1 MSISTQD
8 QPREQRVRT
17 TNPVDWEELL
27 RPSSAEAQQLPVQQP
42 LSFLE
47 IGTGYRPGRSFGF
60 SVIAHQLA
68 LLVILISSGRFAFV
82 RAAELVPPNLEAVKT
97 DSAIYLPTL
106 GGGNEGDGDQG
117 GAAGSTAEVS
127 TGLRARGHKGFA
139 YPGPQPVVSAP
150 PMAKLGI
157 QTILQPM
164 LKNPPTLHQ
173 TYALPNLAIA
183 PAPAPPEPPKPVMK
197 VQSGRLAVRPVEK
210 IVRAPKLSL
219 PVAESSA
226 MPDLTTDAGPMPQA
240 PPPKPIPQPARPSD
254 VPVNS
259 RGQQGLLVLNA
270 IPPPPDVIAKVPL
283 GEARSLFAVAPGES
297 TMIAD
302 PSAGSKGGGGSS
314 KPTGNGTPSD
324 NANGDA
330 IADTPSGGGSG
341 MGSSGSGVGSGA
353 KYGNGTGAGL
363 NSGVEGTGSGRGSA
377 AGTGTGSGSGN
388 ALGSG
393 KGAGSS
399 AGAGGF
405 PGISIRGGNYGNG
418 SGGIHPKLTP
428 RNQTSYGMTVTSTA
442 SSGGGLPDF
451 GVFQN
456 QKVYTVYLDMRVSD
470 DDKAPSWT
478 LQYAPLQPALA
489 TVNGVAIQNH
499 TAPTPPYATLKQIP
513 ELTPELA
520 ATCAGKM
527 IVISGVLT
535 ADGKLEQLAV
545 KKSPDPQVNQ
555 IVADALS
562 NWTFQPSQV
571 DGKPIALKVMM
582 GIRLVAR

>member
-8 QPREQRVRT
+8 QPREQRVKT

-27 RPSSAEAQQLPVQQP
+27 RPSSAEAQDIPDQPP
-42 LSFLE
+42 LSFRE

-60 SVIAHQLA
+60 SVLAHQLA
-68 LLVILISSGRFAFV
+68 FLVILISSGRFAFV
-82 RAAELVPPNLEAVKT
+82 HAAEVVPPDLQSAKT
-97 DSAIYLPTL
+97 NGPLYLPTI
-106 GGGNEGDGDQG
+106 GGGNEGDGQQG
-117 GAAGSTAEVS
+117 GAAGSTAEAS

-139 YPGPQPVVSAP
+139 YPGPQPLVSAP

-164 LKNPPTLHQ
+164 LKNPPILQKTF
-173 TYALPNLAIA
+173 ALPNLAIA
-183 PAPAPPEPPKPVMK
+183 PAPPPPEPSKPVMK
-197 VQSGRLAVRPVEK
+197 VESGRIAVRPVEK

-226 MPDLTTDAGPMPQA
+226 MPDLTTDSGPMPQA
-240 PPPKPIPQPARPSD
+240 PPPKPIPQPVRPSD

-297 TMIAD
+297 TLIAD
-302 PSAGSKGGGGSS
+302 PSAGSKGGGASTKS
-314 KPTGNGTPSD
+314 TGNGTPSD

-330 IADTPSGGGSG
+330 IADVPSGGGSG

-353 KYGNGTGAGL
+353 KYGTGTGAGL
-363 NSGVEGTGSGRGSA
+363 NSGVEGSGGGRGSA
-377 AGTGTGSGSGN
+377 AGTGTGSGTGN

-393 KGAGSS
+393 RGAGNA

-405 PGISIRGGNYGNG
+405 PGISIRGGSYGNG
-418 SGGIHPKLTP
+418 SGDIHPKLTP
-428 RNQTSYGMTVTSTA
+428 RNQTSYGMTITSTA

-456 QKVYTVYLDMRVSD
+456 QKVYTVYLDMRVGD
-470 DDKAPSWT
+470 DDTAPSWT
-478 LQYAPLQPALA
+478 LQYAPLQPTSGQAGGA
-489 TVNGVAIQNH
+489 PKQ
-499 TAPTPPYATLKQIP
+499 PTPPYATLKQVP

-520 ATCAGKM
+520 AACAHKM
-527 IVISGVLT
+527 IVVAGVLT
-535 ADGKLEQLAV
+535 ADGKLEQLSV
-545 KKSPDPQVNQ
+545 KKTPDPQVNS
-555 IVADALS
+555 VVTDALS
-562 NWTFQPSQV
+562 NWTFQPSLI

-582 GIRLVAR
+582 GIRLVTR

>member
-1 MSISTQD
+1 MSPFVLED
-8 QPREQRVRT
+8 LVGP
-17 TNPVDWEELL
+17 
-27 RPSSAEAQQLPVQQP
+27 LPVKQEVREAARIP
-42 LSFLE
+42 AFLE
-47 IGTGYRPGRSFGF
+47 IGYGYRPGRSFGF
-60 SVIAHQLA
+60 SVLAHQLA
-68 LLVILISSGRFAFV
+68 LLLILISSGRFAFV
-82 RAAELVPPNLEAVKT
+82 HAAEVVPPDLQ
-97 DSAIYLPTL
+97 SAKMNGPLFLPTL
-106 GGGNEGDGDQG
+106 GGGNEGDGLQG
-117 GAAGSTAEVS
+117 GAAGSTAEAS

-139 YPGPQPVVSAP
+139 YPGPQPLVSAP

-164 LKNPPTLHQ
+164 LKNPPILQKTF
-173 TYALPNLAIA
+173 ALPNLAIA
-183 PAPAPPEPPKPVMK
+183 PAPPPPEPAKPVMK

-210 IVRAPKLSL
+210 LVRAPKVSL

-297 TMIAD
+297 TVIAD
-302 PSAGSKGGGGSS
+302 PSAGSRGGGSS
-314 KPTGNGTPSD
+314 TKATGNGTPSD

-330 IADTPSGGGSG
+330 IADVPSGGGSG
-341 MGSSGSGVGSGA
+341 MGSSGSGVGTGA
-353 KYGNGTGAGL
+353 KYGNGTGTGL
-363 NSGVEGTGSGRGSA
+363 NSGVEGTGGGRGSA
-377 AGTGTGSGSGN
+377 AGTGTGSGAGN

-393 KGAGSS
+393 RGAGNA

-418 SGGIHPKLTP
+418 SGGIHPTLTP

-470 DDKAPSWT
+470 DDTAPSWT
-478 LQYAPLQPALA
+478 LQYAPLQPLSGLA
-489 TVNGVAIQNH
+489 GGAQKQ
-499 TAPTPPYATLKQIP
+499 PTPPYATLKQIP

-520 ATCAGKM
+520 AICAHKM
-527 IVISGVLT
+527 IVISGILT
-535 ADGKLEQLAV
+535 ADGKLEQISV
-545 KKSPDPQVNQ
+545 KKSPDPQVNS
-555 IVADALS
+555 VVTDALS
-562 NWTFQPSQV
+562 NWTFQPSQI
-571 DGKPIALKVMM
+571 DGKPVALKIMM
-582 GIRLVAR
+582 GIRLATR

>member
-1 MSISTQD
+1 MTINIGD
-8 QPREQRVRT
+8 QLQENEIRT
-17 TNPVDWEELL
+17 RAPEAVQALL
-27 RPSSAEAQQLPVQQP
+27 DSLPKKPSQPAPAP

-60 SVIAHQLA
+60 SVLAHQLA
-68 LLVILISSGRFAFV
+68 FLLILISSGRFAFV
-82 RAAELVPPNLEAVKT
+82 HAAEVVPPDLQ
-97 DSAIYLPTL
+97 SAKSEGPLFLPTI
-106 GGGNEGDGDQG
+106 GGGNEGDGERG
-117 GAAGSTAEVS
+117 GAAGSTAEES

-139 YPGPQPVVSAP
+139 YPGPQPLVSAP

-164 LKNPPTLHQ
+164 LKNPPILQKTF
-173 TYALPNLAIA
+173 ALPNLAIA
-183 PAPAPPEPPKPVMK
+183 PTPAPPEPPKPVMK
-197 VQSGRLAVRPVEK
+197 VQSGRIAVRSVEK

-219 PVAESSA
+219 PVADSSA

-240 PPPKPIPQPARPSD
+240 PPPKPIPQPVRPAD
-254 VPVNS
+254 VPMNS

-297 TMIAD
+297 TVIAD
-302 PSAGSKGGGGSS
+302 PSAGSKGGGANVKS
-314 KPTGNGTPSD
+314 TGNGTPSD

-330 IADTPSGGGSG
+330 IADVPSGGGSG
-341 MGSSGSGVGSGA
+341 MGSNGSGVGSGA
-353 KYGNGTGAGL
+353 KYGNGTGTGL

-377 AGTGTGSGSGN
+377 AGTGTGSGGGN

-393 KGAGSS
+393 KGAGSA

-418 SGGIHPKLTP
+418 SSGIHPKLAP
-428 RNQTSYGMTVTSTA
+428 RNQTSYGMTITSTA

-478 LQYAPLQPALA
+478 LQYAPLQPAPDPA
-489 TVNGVAIQNH
+489 SGVSTPIH
-499 TAPTPPYATLKQIP
+499 GVPTSPYATLKQVP

-520 ATCAGKM
+520 AACAGKM
-527 IVISGVLT
+527 IVISGILT
-535 ADGKLEQLAV
+535 ADGKLEQLSV
-545 KKSPDPQVNQ
+545 KKTPDPQVNS
-555 IVADALS
+555 VVTDALG
-562 NWTFQPSQV
+562 NWTFQPSLI
-571 DGKPIALKVMM
+571 DGKPVALKILM
-582 GIRLVAR
+582 GVRLIAR

>member
-1 MSISTQD
+1 MSLSTQD

-27 RPSSAEAQQLPVQQP
+27 RPSSAHVQEAPDQPP

-60 SVIAHQLA
+60 SVLAHQIA
-68 LLVILISSGRFAFV
+68 FLLILITSGRFAFV
-82 RAAELVPPNLEAVKT
+82 HAAEVVPPDLQ
-97 DSAIYLPTL
+97 SAKSEGPLYLPAI
-106 GGGNEGDGDQG
+106 GGGNEGDGEKG
-117 GAAGSTAEVS
+117 GGAGSTAEAS
-127 TGLRARGHKGFA
+127 TGLRARSHKGFA
-139 YPGPQPVVSAP
+139 YPGPQPLVSAP

-164 LKNPPTLHQ
+164 LKNPPILHQ

-210 IVRAPKLSL
+210 IVKAPKVTL

-240 PPPKPIPQPARPSD
+240 PPPKPIPQPVRPSD

-297 TMIAD
+297 TVIAD
-302 PSAGSKGGGGSS
+302 PSAGSRGGGGSAKS
-314 KPTGNGTPSD
+314 TGNGTPSD

-330 IADTPSGGGSG
+330 IADVPSGGGSG

-353 KYGNGTGAGL
+353 KYGNGTGTGL
-363 NSGVEGTGSGRGSA
+363 NSGVDGSGAGRGSA
-377 AGTGTGSGSGN
+377 AGTGTGSGTGN

-393 KGAGSS
+393 KGAGSA

-428 RNQTSYGMTVTSTA
+428 RNQTSYGMTITSTA

-456 QKVYTVYLDMRVSD
+456 QKVYTVYLDMRVGD
-470 DDKAPSWT
+470 DDTVPSWT
-478 LQYAPLQPALA
+478 LQYAPLQP
-489 TVNGVAIQNH
+489 TVTQSGAQKQ
-499 TAPTPPYATLKQIP
+499 PTPPYATLKQVP
-513 ELTPELA
+513 ELTPEQTA
-520 ATCAGKM
+520 ACAGKM
-527 IVISGVLT
+527 IVVSGVLT
-535 ADGKLEQLAV
+535 ADGKLEQLSV
-545 KKSPDPQVNQ
+545 KKTPDPQVNS
-555 IVADALS
+555 IVTDALG
-562 NWTFQPSQV
+562 NWTFQPSQIE
-571 DGKPIALKVMM
+571 GKPIALKIMM

>member
-1 MSISTQD
+1 MSLSTQD
-8 QPREQRVRT
+8 QPGEQRVST
-17 TNPVDWEELL
+17 TKSMDWEKLL
-27 RPSSAEAQQLPVQQP
+27 RPSCAEVEDLCVQPP
-42 LSFLE
+42 LSFRE

-60 SVIAHQLA
+60 SVLAHQLA
-68 LLVILISSGRFAFV
+68 FLMLLIFSGRFAFV
-82 RAAELVPPNLEAVKT
+82 HAAEVVPPNLEVVKT
-97 DSAIYLPTL
+97 DGPIFLPTL
-106 GGGNEGDGDQG
+106 GGGNEGDGERG
-117 GAAGSTAEVS
+117 GAAGSTAEES

-139 YPGPQPVVSAP
+139 YPGPQPLVSAP

-164 LKNPPTLHQ
+164 LKNPPVLQQ

-183 PAPAPPEPPKPVMK
+183 PAPPPVEPAKPVMK

-210 IVRAPKLSL
+210 IVKAPKVAL
-219 PVAESSA
+219 PVADSSA
-226 MPDLTTDAGPMPQA
+226 MPDLTTDVGPMPQA

-297 TMIAD
+297 TVIAD
-302 PSAGSKGGGGSS
+302 PSAGSKGGGGSA

-330 IADTPSGGGSG
+330 IADAPSGGGSG
-341 MGSSGSGVGSGA
+341 MGSNGSGVGSGA
-353 KYGNGTGAGL
+353 KYGNGTGNGL
-363 NSGVEGTGSGRGSA
+363 NSGTAGVGNGRGSA
-377 AGTGTGSGSGN
+377 AGTGTGSGTGN

-418 SGGIHPKLTP
+418 NSSSGIHPTLTA
-428 RNQTSYGMTVTSTA
+428 RNHISYGMTVTSTA
-442 SSGGGLPDF
+442 SSGGGLQDF

-470 DDKAPSWT
+470 DDTAPSWT
-478 LQYAPLQPALA
+478 LQYAPLEPTSGQAGGA
-489 TVNGVAIQNH
+489 QKQ
-499 TAPTPPYATLKQIP
+499 PTPPYATLKQVP

-520 ATCAGKM
+520 AACAHKM
-527 IVISGVLT
+527 IVIAGILT
-535 ADGKLEQLAV
+535 TEGKLEQLSV
-545 KKSPDPQVNQ
+545 KKTPEPQVNS
-555 IVADALS
+555 IVTDALS
-562 NWTFQPSQV
+562 NWTFQPSLV
-571 DGKPIALKVMM
+571 DGKPVALKVLI
-582 GIRLVAR
+582 GVRLVAR

>member
-1 MSISTQD
+1 MSLSTQD
-8 QPREQRVRT
+8 QPREQDKLA

-27 RPSSAEAQQLPVQQP
+27 RPSSAEAKESPAQQP

-60 SVIAHQLA
+60 SVLAHQLA
-68 LLVILISSGRFAFV
+68 FLLILISSGRFAFV
-82 RAAELVPPNLEAVKT
+82 HAAEVVPPDLQ
-97 DSAIYLPTL
+97 SAKSEGPIFLPTI
-106 GGGNEGDGDQG
+106 GGGNEGDGERG
-117 GAAGSTAEVS
+117 GAAGSTAEES

-139 YPGPQPVVSAP
+139 YPGPQPLVSAP

-164 LKNPPTLHQ
+164 LKNPPILQKTF
-173 TYALPNLAIA
+173 ALPNLAIA
-183 PAPAPPEPPKPVMK
+183 PVPAPPEPPKPVMK
-197 VQSGRLAVRPVEK
+197 VQSGRIAVRPVEK

-240 PPPKPIPQPARPSD
+240 PPAKPIPQPVRPAD

-297 TMIAD
+297 TVIAD
-302 PSAGSKGGGGSS
+302 PSAGSKGGGAST
-314 KPTGNGTPSD
+314 KATGNGTPSD

-330 IADTPSGGGSG
+330 IADVPSGGGSG
-341 MGSSGSGVGSGA
+341 MGSSGAGVGSGA

-377 AGTGTGSGSGN
+377 AGTGTGSGAGN

-393 KGAGSS
+393 KGAGSA

-418 SGGIHPKLTP
+418 SSGIHPKLTP
-428 RNQTSYGMTVTSTA
+428 RNQTSYGMTITSTA

-456 QKVYTVYLDMRVSD
+456 QKVYTVYLDMRVGD
-470 DDKAPSWT
+470 DDTAPSWT
-478 LQYAPLQPALA
+478 LQYAPLQRAADPIS
-489 TVNGVAIQNH
+489 TVPNQSHA
-499 TAPTPPYATLKQIP
+499 APTPPYATLKQVP
-513 ELTPELA
+513 ELTPEQA
-520 ATCAGKM
+520 AACAGKM
-527 IVISGVLT
+527 IVIAGILT
-535 ADGKLEQLAV
+535 TDGKLEQLSV
-545 KKSPDPQVNQ
+545 KKTPDPGVNT
-555 IVADALS
+555 IMTDALG
-562 NWTFQPSQV
+562 NWTFQPSQM
-571 DGKPIALKVMM
+571 DGKPIALKVMI
-582 GIRLVAR
+582 GIRLGAR